1 MPEGY
6 ICFAKGSQMAP
17 LQAEARP
24 RANASRNQAPAPA
37 LVATNDLFLWVM
49 TQRMPIHKMNVSGRS
64 HTYHKC
70 VAFGGGG
77 RDARAPYATECGIG
91 CVNSL

>member
-6 ICFAKGSQMAP
+6 ICRAEGSQMAP

-24 RANASRNQAPAPA
+24 PANASRNQAPAPA
-37 LVATNDLFLWVM
+37 RVATNDLYMWVM
-49 TQRMPIHKMNVSGRS
+49 CVPVRIHRMNVSKRS

-77 RDARAPYATECGIG
+77 RCVWLPYEGVRRPNVA
-91 CVNSL
+91 